1 MKRLKIHLNLKKVY
15 RFYKGGILQLFPG
28 TKEAWLTVIKEKV
41 VELID
46 RINRGRVYLPD
57 QLKNIDKRKIIYV
70 LEFILEIIR
79 VNRNAV
85 IEDILYSPKARG
97 LYKINDRE
105 ELELILNYI
114 EGVLQAPREDF
125 MLFEDIPTPIY
136 GDLKIEYYSPLT
148 SHDKIIKLND
158 KKNIQFIDPLLY
170 KMNFIDCKADK
181 VLVTGFDFENLI
193 EHKVPEQL
201 NCILIGMGAH
211 IPRSTR
217 HLLRR
222 LNLELNLP
230 VYILTEASPF
240 GLLQSIN
247 LIKGASETTPP
258 FLQKFIVSHA
268 MWVGV
273 SIGDILED
281 YSTIP
286 LNEEDI
292 RILDKIKDTN
302 LARIQPYKQELELYI
317 EKKVKSEYEQLKE
330 LDVVKYISAK
340 IP

>member
-1 MKRLKIHLNLKKVY
+1 MQ
-15 RFYKGGILQLFPG
+15 FFPG

-41 VELID
+41 LELIE
-46 RINRGRVYLPD
+46 RIKRGDHYLPNS
-57 QLKNIDKRKIIYV
+57 LKQIDKRKIIYV

-85 IEDILYSPKARG
+85 LEDIIYSPKARG
-97 LYKINDRE
+97 FYKINDRD
-105 ELELILNYI
+105 ELERILNYV

-136 GDLKIEYYSPLT
+136 GALKIEYISPLT
-148 SHDKIIKLND
+148 SSDKIVKLND
-158 KKNIQFIDPLLY
+158 RKNIQFLDPLLY
-170 KMNFIDCKADK
+170 KLNFLDCKADK
-181 VLVTGFDFENLI
+181 VVVTGFNFENLI
-193 EHKVPEQL
+193 EREVPERL
-201 NCILIGMGAH
+201 NCLLIGLGDH

-230 VYILTEASPF
+230 VYILTDATPS

-247 LIKGASETTPP
+247 LIRGSSDVTPL

-281 YSTIP
+281 YQTTP
-286 LNEEDI
+286 LNDEDI
-292 RILDKIKDTN
+292 KILEKIREVN
-302 LARIQPYKQELELYI
+302 LSRTQPYKQELELYYD
-317 EKKVKSEYEQLKE
+317 KKVKVEYEQLKE
-330 LDVVKYISAK
+330 LDIVEYISAK